1 MRGSTS
7 RGGGEACARVQ
18 AGARGPAALRCGG
31 TRCGQR
37 PSDLRHAVGRAW
49 LSWRQ
54 VSSMAPG
61 PPLLFAGSSGLLA
74 RSSTVDDGCRMK
86 DKDRWAATSG
96 GVLAMVLERRG
107 R

>member
-1 MRGSTS
+1 
-7 RGGGEACARVQ
+7 
-18 AGARGPAALRCGG
+18 
-31 TRCGQR
+31 
-37 PSDLRHAVGRAW
+37 
-49 LSWRQ
+49 

-86 DKDRWAATSG
+86 DKDRWASTSG
-96 GVLAMVLERRG
+96 VVLAMVLEQRG